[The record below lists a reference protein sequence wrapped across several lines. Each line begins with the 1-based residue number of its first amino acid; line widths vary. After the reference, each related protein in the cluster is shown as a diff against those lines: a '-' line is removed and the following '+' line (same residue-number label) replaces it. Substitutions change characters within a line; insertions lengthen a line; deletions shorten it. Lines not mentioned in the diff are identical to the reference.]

1 MKTTLNFEWD
11 YEDYLAITE
20 REDTKDNQARWLEV
34 TALINNKHYES
45 VDNEIRETIVWVDK
59 EIKENEK

>member
-11 YEDYLAITE
+11 YEDYLAVTE
-20 REDTKDNQARWLEV
+20 REDSLDMQERWLNIIE
-34 TALINNKHYES
+34 LINNKHYES

-59 EIKENEK
+59 EIMEEIK